1 MTIQIDETA
10 AGKTIREYLREEL
23 GYSGGMLKR
32 LKFMD
37 NGITVNGKFVTVR
50 YVLQAGDSLQL
61 RVEDRPEDTCPYMVP
76 VDLPLKI
83 AYEDAHLTAVD
94 KPPAMPAHPSYSH
107 RLDTVANAL
116 AFRYAGTPFVFR
128 PVNRLDRDT
137 SGLMLTAR
145 TRLAAS
151 QMYRHMIGGNIR
163 KLYIAI
169 LCGTPRER
177 CGEIRLPVCRCND
190 SIIMRRVAAPGET
203 GAKDAHTFYRVL
215 FASKIYTVV
224 LAAPI
229 TGRTHQLRV
238 HFSAIGCPLAGDTM
252 YGGSNADIS
261 RHALHAAHLSFPHP
275 QSGRSISLYSPLPDD
290 MAAICPIDQEILEKA
305 VQKEAE
311 TYFQDIIAATRL
323 RG

>member
-1 MTIQIDETA
+1 MTIQIDEAA
-10 AGKTIREYLREEL
+10 AGKTIREYLRGEL

-37 NGITVNGKFVTVR
+37 GGITVNGKFVTVR
-50 YVLQAGDSLQL
+50 YVLRLGDVLQL
-61 RVEDRPEDTCPYMVP
+61 RTEDRQEDTCPYMIP

-83 AYEDAHLTAVD
+83 AYEDVYLTAVD
-94 KPPAMPAHPSYSH
+94 KPSAMPAHPSHSH

-116 AFRYAGTPFVFR
+116 AFRYADAPFVFR

-145 TRLAAS
+145 TRLAAFK
-151 QMYRHMIGGNIR
+151 MYQHMIGGNIR
-163 KLYIAI
+163 KLYVAV
-169 LCGTPRER
+169 LCGTPREP
-177 CGEIRLPVCRCND
+177 CGEIRLPLCRCQD
-190 SIIMRRVAAPGET
+190 SIIMRRVAQAGEA
-203 GAKDAHTFYRVL
+203 GAKDARTLYRVL
-215 FASKIYTVV
+215 SAGETYTVV

-252 YGGSNADIS
+252 YGGSDADIS

-275 QSGRSISLYSPLPDD
+275 QNGRNISLYSSLPED
-290 MAAICPIDQEILEKA
+290 MVAICPMDRGALERA
-305 VQKEAE
+305 VQKEAKE
-311 TYFQDIIAATRL
+311 YFQDIL
-323 RG
+323 

>member
-1 MTIQIDETA
+1 MTIEIDETT
-10 AGKTIREYLREEL
+10 AGKTIREYLRGDL

-37 NGITVNGKFVTVR
+37 GGITVNGKFVTVR

-61 RVEDRPEDTCPYMVP
+61 REEDRPEDTCPYMIP
-76 VDLPLKI
+76 VELPLKI
-83 AYEDAHLTAVD
+83 AYEDAYLAAVD

-116 AFRYAGTPFVFR
+116 AFRYAGAPFVFR

-151 QMYRHMIGGNIR
+151 KMYQHMTRGNIR
-163 KLYIAI
+163 KLYVAV
-169 LCGTPRER
+169 LCGTPREP
-177 CGEIRLPVCRCND
+177 CGEIRLPLCRCRD
-190 SIIMRRVAAPGET
+190 SIIMRRVAQAGEA
-203 GAKDAHTFYRVL
+203 GAKDARTLYRVL
-215 FASKIYTVV
+215 SAGKPYSVV

-252 YGGSNADIS
+252 YGGWNTDIS

-275 QSGRSISLYSPLPDD
+275 QDGSGIYLYSPLPDD
-290 MAAICPIDQEILEKA
+290 MAAICPMDRETLERA
-305 VQKEAE
+305 VQKEAKE
-311 TYFQDIIAATRL
+311 YFQDIL
-323 RG
+323 

>member
-1 MTIQIDETA
+1 MTIQIDETI
-10 AGKTIREYLREEL
+10 AGKTIREYLRGVL

-37 NGITVNGKFVTVR
+37 SGITVNGKFVTVR
-50 YVLQAGDSLQL
+50 YVLQEGDSLQL
-61 RVEDRPEDTCPYMVP
+61 RVEDRPEDTCPYMIP
-76 VDLPLKI
+76 VELPVKI

-94 KPPAMPAHPSYSH
+94 KPPAMPAHPSLSH

-116 AFRYAGTPFVFR
+116 AFRYADAPFVFR

-151 QMYRHMIGGNIR
+151 QMYQHMIGGNIR

-169 LCGTPRER
+169 LCSTPKEC
-177 CGEIRLPVCRCND
+177 CGEIRLPVCRCSD
-190 SIIMRRVAAPGET
+190 SIIMRRVAAPDEM
-203 GAKDAHTFYRVL
+203 GAKNAHTLYRIL
-215 FASKIYTVV
+215 FAGKTYTVV

-252 YGGSNADIS
+252 YGGSDADIS

-275 QSGRSISLYSPLPDD
+275 QSGRNISLYSPLPDD
-290 MAAICPIDQEILEKA
+290 MAAICPIDSDALKNA

-311 TYFQDIIAATRL
+311 AYFQDIKI
-323 RG
+323 